1 MDSLLAAIPVGGL
14 SAGALGTLVVILV
27 LRGRLVPR
35 QLLLDKQA
43 EIVAWREAAEKWQA
57 TSTQLGMSME
67 KLLVYA
73 ETTNHAIVDIR
84 ELASGRSQ
92 AKDPPE

>member
-1 MDSLLAAIPVGGL
+1 VGSLLAALPVGGL
-14 SAGALGTLVVILV
+14 SAGALGTLVVVMV

-35 QLLLDKQA
+35 QTLLDKQA

-73 ETTNHAIVDIR
+73 EMTQHAIVDIR
-84 ELASGRSQ
+84 ELAQGR
-92 AKDPPE
+92 ATLEKDPE